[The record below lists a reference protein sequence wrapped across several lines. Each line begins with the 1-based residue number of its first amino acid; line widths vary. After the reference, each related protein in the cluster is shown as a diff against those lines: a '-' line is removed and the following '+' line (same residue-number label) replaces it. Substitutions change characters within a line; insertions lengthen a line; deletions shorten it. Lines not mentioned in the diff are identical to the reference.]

1 MRMATNMI
9 NPGEKLKALLIKMLY
24 YNELHKRFIEATEE
38 EETQY
43 LQEEIE
49 KTRMAMKQD
58 IKDGNLA
65 VAKQTEIAEAEFYYG
80 LVDKF
85 GAEQVEELCKEAV
98 WDMNMVTRAFASLPK
113 VRQKLEEEGFT
124 LEDIEDIIRLNSNL
138 LPNAENAVVDIRKLR
153 DYSLDRDHSTG
164 KNKARL
170 FSSILGMTAE
180 NAEEL
185 RQIILEKVKTQE
197 VSLNRYDEHGQRYT
211 LDFTLEWQNRSATI
225 RTGWIIKSGSDIPRL
240 TSCYPLL

>member
-1 MRMATNMI
+1 MI
-9 NPGEKLKALLIKMLY
+9 NPEEKLNDFVQKMLDL
-24 YNELHKRFIEATEE
+24 NELLERLNKATEADE
-38 EETQY
+38 QKH

-49 KTRMAMKQD
+49 HTFRAMRED
-58 IKDGNLA
+58 IKDGDAAL
-65 VAKQTEIAEAEFYYG
+65 AKQQEIGDAELY
-80 LVDKF
+80 
-85 GAEQVEELCKEAV
+85 EQFASIVGREETEELWKSRGYQTKRV
-98 WDMNMVTRAFASLPK
+98 LRDMAFVLMQQPEL
-113 VRQKLEEEGFT
+113 RQIFEERGINLEE
-124 LEDIEDIIRLNSNL
+124 IIRLNSNL
-138 LPNAENAVVDIRKLR
+138 LPNSENAVVDIRKLR
-153 DYSLDRDHSTG
+153 DYSLNPNHATG

-225 RTGWIIKSGSDIPRL
+225 RTGWIIESGSDIPRL